1 MRRTLVMVSGALAA
15 CSTLDPAP
23 AKVHVANV
31 TTSTFCRQMSEIG
44 PAGEKKFALDWDID
58 DTPATATRI
67 EKVGERYKAAC
78 QKGKRKP

>member
-1 MRRTLVMVSGALAA
+1 MRSLLMLALIPLAGCA
-15 CSTLDPAP
+15 TFDPVP
-23 AKVHVANV
+23 TKVHVANV
-31 TTSTFCRQMSEIG
+31 QTSTFCRQMSEIG

-78 QKGKRKP
+78 QKNRRK